1 MAGHPQN
8 RRRFETDLA
17 LLKTAETVALFA
29 SVDRTVLYAEDV
41 GARRAAAFVKSN
53 PGYTRLD
60 ELLQQTQPGNE
71 LLAALLDRQRTGR
84 WNEVEEVWW
93 ELSWRLARAAQGT
106 VHIFGPDRFMRD
118 QPLSSFKHKYC
129 TGAYANSVFEKVELP
144 ELEANSAVTAIYF
157 NGKRFE

>member
-1 MAGHPQN
+1 MAGQPQH
-8 RRRFETDLA
+8 RRRFNTDSS
-17 LLKTAETVALFA
+17 LLKTAATVALVPA
-29 SVDRTVLYAEDV
+29 VDRTVLYGEDV

-60 ELLQQTQPGNE
+60 ELLQQTQVGKD
-71 LLAALLDRQRTGR
+71 LLAALLDRQRNGR

-93 ELSWRLARAAQGT
+93 ELSWRLARAAQGV

-118 QPLSSFKHKYC
+118 QPLSSFKHKYS
-129 TGAYANSVFEKVELP
+129 TGAYAHSVLEKVELP
-144 ELEANSAVTAIYF
+144 ELEANPAVTEIFF